1 MKSIEEIKS
10 KIEEFRL
17 KLLEAKTKEESDIIR
32 TKNIFVKVG
41 YRRVGIMHYNGLCM
55 DSCGN
60 INEIK

>member
-32 TKNIFVKVG
+32 TKIYSLKWVIG
-41 YRRVGIMHYNGLCM
+41 ELA
-55 DSCGN
+55 
-60 INEIK
+60 